1 MTLSAQK
8 GAAMKRSWWIVPA
21 GVGVVLGWLAGFFF
35 DKDQGKRRRRL
46 TVDRTGG
53 FFRRRRREAARAGRM
68 VGATAHGLKQKAT
81 HVHEQPKPQPN
92 DAALKAKV
100 ESELFRP
107 ADIPKG
113 KIDVNAEDGVVYL
126 RGEADTPEMIS
137 ELVERARKIQGV
149 REVENL
155 LHVPQ

>member
-8 GAAMKRSWWIVPA
+8 GAAMKRWWWIVPA
-21 GVGVVLGWLAGFFF
+21 CIGVVLGWIAGFFF

-46 TVDRTGG
+46 AVDRTGG
-53 FFRRRRREAARAGRM
+53 FFRRRVRAAVRAGRM
-68 VGATAHGLKQKAT
+68 AGATAYGLKQKAT
-81 HVHEQPKPQPN
+81 HLHEQPKPQPN
-92 DAALKAKV
+92 DATLKAKV

-107 ADIPKG
+107 AYIPKG

-126 RGEADTPEMIS
+126 RGEADTPEMIN